1 LDFFV
6 ISNNIL
12 PFTQRCDIAPTVPI
26 SLFDHK
32 PIFLDFTKNKV
43 SSKLFI
49 NRTILNNPRTDDVV
63 LAAFADTYLSHA
75 APNQPPGFLEDQYV
89 FQLGRQDPLATQKI
103 EVGNFVR
110 LCKEYNALVE
120 RTVKEKNNNLL
131 SLLIA
136 EKDTEINLQR
146 EKIWS
151 VDRYSRLT
159 LTCDNDF
166 FFEALASNIKG
177 QVISFQSW
185 VKKVENSEKASII
198 TKLNKLKVDY
208 NSNTEEIA
216 SLERQLNVLI
226 DAKTMLKVRSMKLFS
241 CLNSEKPT
249 PIFLSLARSSNAGTN
264 LSCICKDDGSAYNS
278 PKSKT
283 EGIVSYCENIYRKPT
298 SDMTD
303 YSRCIENFLGQD
315 IVLHPIVRNSLL
327 TSDERTLLDTPLT
340 IDELDISIEKCNMRS
355 APGIDG
361 FSNAFI
367 KKYWQFFRL
376 PLLNYATE
384 CFRKKKLNANF
395 RSASI
400 KLIPKK
406 GDNTVLKNW
415 RPISLLSNM
424 YKIISRAI
432 NNRINKVV
440 NRICS

>member
-1 LDFFV
+1 MLLDSSLPFTILSVHKCSSENILGVKLVIENSPLLLLSLYGPNDNDVSFYSELASIIRANSEVPVIIGGDWNTTYSPSDPRNNPDVLYMKSIPSKQRSGWLIDLCTEFELSDPFRAFHPTRRDFTFIPKDGKKNRSRLDFFV

-75 APNQPPGFLEDQYV
+75 APIQPPGLLEDQYV

-136 EKDTEINLQR
+136 EKATEINLQR

-151 VDRYSRLT
+151 VERYSRLT

-177 QVISFQSW
+177 QVLSFQSW
-185 VKKVENSEKASII
+185 VKKVENSEKASIT

-216 SLERQLNVLI
+216 SLERQLNALI
-226 DAKTMLKVRSMKLFS
+226 DAETMLKVRSMKLFS

-264 LSCICKDDGSAYNS
+264 LSCICKDDDSAYNS

-283 EGIVSYCENIYRKPT
+283 EGIVSYYENIYRKPT

-303 YSRCIENFLGQD
+303 YSG
-315 IVLHPIVRNSLL
+315 
-327 TSDERTLLDTPLT
+327 
-340 IDELDISIEKCNMRS
+340 
-355 APGIDG
+355 
-361 FSNAFI
+361 
-367 KKYWQFFRL
+367 
-376 PLLNYATE
+376 
-384 CFRKKKLNANF
+384 
-395 RSASI
+395 
-400 KLIPKK
+400 
-406 GDNTVLKNW
+406 
-415 RPISLLSNM
+415 
-424 YKIISRAI
+424 
-432 NNRINKVV
+432 
-440 NRICS
+440 